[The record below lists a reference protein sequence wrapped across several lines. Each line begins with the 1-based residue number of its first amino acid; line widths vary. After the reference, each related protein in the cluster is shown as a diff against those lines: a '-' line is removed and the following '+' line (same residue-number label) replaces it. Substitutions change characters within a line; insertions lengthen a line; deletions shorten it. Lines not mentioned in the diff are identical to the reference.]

1 MSNGYFTQKINVYG
15 FDEISQLA
23 DTFNDVNDRL
33 KYSMQA
39 VEKEKQKLSSVL
51 ASMSEGVIATDK
63 DGEVTLIN
71 ESAGKLIGR
80 NPNKLIGIPL
90 LVLLYI
96 EDCIVYMNEFETSC
110 SIIFD

>member
-1 MSNGYFTQKINVYG
+1 
-15 FDEISQLA
+15 
-23 DTFNDVNDRL
+23 
-33 KYSMQA
+33 MQA

-90 LVLLYI
+90 LDLLNI
-96 EDCIVYMNEFETSC
+96 EDRIVDRSEERRVGKECRSWCAAHKINRKKYRDELYV
-110 SIIFD
+110 